1 MGMLGQVFTLTLF
14 LFFTGHQG
22 QDSTEN
28 VLGLSGTALWLQPSN
43 AKPNAHSVQWKM
55 RLSSGPGW
63 SVILTWKNNFGPNH
77 ASWVSNHYK
86 ERFDFIL
93 KSLTLLIKA
102 AYPQD
107 SGFYFLEVTY
117 LSGAVSKTQFQVLV
131 FDHVEKPHLQEQWSV
146 LDRGLCQVV
155 LSCLVSKDGN
165 VSYAWYRGSELI
177 QTPRNLTRL
186 ELQVD
191 ADGLHMYTCNV
202 SNPVSWAS
210 HTVNLTQGCSSDH
223 KQFGFVPFLVSIV
236 VLLII
241 LFLSTLACFC
251 VWRRKRKQSSKWT
264 VPEPSVS
271 SAQRNVPGN
280 SVATFPGECWEMCE
294 HGGGREAEVARPF
307 LPVHVLHGG
316 CQVPCQADLLAGA
329 LRGGRLPGQEGWA
342 CQGWLSPLGSLGNG
356 RGALGR
362 ALPCLLCRTFSQGL
376 GHQGGGGTC
385 QK

>member
-131 FDHVEKPHLQEQWSV
+131 FESLLPDHVEKPHLQEQWSV

-223 KQFGFVPFLVSIV
+223 KQTSTEEFLTIYADVNDLQI
-236 VLLII
+236 
-241 LFLSTLACFC
+241 
-251 VWRRKRKQSSKWT
+251 KRNQEQEQQQEQN
-264 VPEPSVS
+264 P
-271 SAQRNVPGN
+271 
-280 SVATFPGECWEMCE
+280 PGEGITIYSTIQSQHSASTSQDPVKTIYSLVQPYRMSGSKMRNHNPSFNHTIYEE
-294 HGGGREAEVARPF
+294 VGRRQPRAQNPAR
-307 LPVHVLHGG
+307 
-316 CQVPCQADLLAGA
+316 
-329 LRGGRLPGQEGWA
+329 
-342 CQGWLSPLGSLGNG
+342 LS
-356 RGALGR
+356 
-362 ALPCLLCRTFSQGL
+362 CRELESFHIYS
-376 GHQGGGGTC
+376 
-385 QK
+385 

>member
-251 VWRRKRKQSSKWT
+251 VWRRKRKQSKTSTEEFLTIYADVNDLQIK
-264 VPEPSVS
+264 
-271 SAQRNVPGN
+271 RNQEQEQQQEQNP
-280 SVATFPGECWEMCE
+280 PGEGITIYSTIQSQHSASTSQDPVKTIYSLVQPYRMSGSKMRNHNPSFNHTIYEE
-294 HGGGREAEVARPF
+294 VGRRQPRAQNPAR
-307 LPVHVLHGG
+307 
-316 CQVPCQADLLAGA
+316 
-329 LRGGRLPGQEGWA
+329 
-342 CQGWLSPLGSLGNG
+342 LS
-356 RGALGR
+356 
-362 ALPCLLCRTFSQGL
+362 CRELESFHIYS
-376 GHQGGGGTC
+376 
-385 QK
+385 